1 MGNTIG
7 EVTKINKE
15 YFTSITVDEVC
26 DYLANV
32 DGMAIKHIEKSNQTR
47 TMAFNAAG
55 NNGMSI
61 KYINKRYWNIDLFK
75 VAIRQTPKA
84 ITLLSDKY
92 ITPKLLLYT
101 ARVPG
106 GYECIPEEYR
116 SDEVVNIAA
125 AQFDVLNLK
134 HMTADQQTKKVLL
147 AAMEIYIGAIQYTKG
162 LTDKLFMEILE
173 KYPEAIQFIEGIT
186 FDKMYDNR
194 LFYKKAINK
203 DPDCLRYIPWMQQT
217 YEICQ
222 IAILKKS
229 STIEHVSKIYYYDEC
244 VVEGE
249 EPGGLLITAV
259 KDSPNNILLVDPGF
273 WSTELVNE
281 ALIQDPELI
290 FQIAGKTTNIAGQTW
305 IDVVNKIPS
314 AARLIP
320 YRVYTYRVAAAVV
333 KREPSAIRYI
343 PAEYQTKDLQHI
355 AIKDSTYHI
364 NHLAYPY
371 FSTRVLATWLNIKNY
386 LKEKFKRNSK

>member
-15 YFTSITVDEVC
+15 YFASITVDEVC

-75 VAIRQTPKA
+75 VAIRQTPEA

-92 ITPKLLLYT
+92 ITSKILLYT
-101 ARVPG
+101 AAIPG
-106 GYECIPEEYR
+106 GYEHIPEDYR
-116 SDEVVNIAA
+116 SNDVNVAA
-125 AQFDVLNLK
+125 VGCDILNLK
-134 HMTADQQTKKVLL
+134 HMTAEQQTKTVLL
-147 AAMEIYIGAIQYTKG
+147 VAMGMSVGAIQFTKG
-162 LTDKLFMEILE
+162 LTDKLFMQILE
-173 KYPEAIQFIEGIT
+173 RYPEAIQFIEGIT
-186 FDKMYDNR
+186 FDQMYDNR

-244 VVEGE
+244 VAAGE

-259 KDSPNNILLVDPGF
+259 KDDPNNILLVDPEF

-290 FQIAGKTTNIAGQTW
+290 FQIAGKTTNISEQTW
-305 IDVVNKIPS
+305 IDVVNKIPP

-320 YRVYTYRVAAAVV
+320 YRAYTYKVAVAVV

-355 AIKDSTYHI
+355 AIKDSTFHI
-364 NHLAYPY
+364 NHLAYPC